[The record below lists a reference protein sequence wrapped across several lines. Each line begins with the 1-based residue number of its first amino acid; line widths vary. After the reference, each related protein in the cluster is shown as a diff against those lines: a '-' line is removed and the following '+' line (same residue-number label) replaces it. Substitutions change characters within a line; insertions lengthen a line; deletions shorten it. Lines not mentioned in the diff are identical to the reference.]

1 MPDAAGTIVDMQA
14 DKTTIVLPED
24 IELTYWPGGKRVT
37 EVMQNNDLSQTRK
50 VGMRGGCIK
59 GISARLTK
67 NGAIKAMVDMIIK
80 AAEQDLDFIF
90 TLANG
95 DKFSGAI
102 TIVADDDFFTNT
114 DGLGKMEIYAMNGS
128 FNPVS

>member
-1 MPDAAGTIVDMQA
+1 MADAAGLIVDMQI
-14 DKTTIVLPED
+14 DKETITLPD
-24 IELTYWPGGKRVT
+24 DLELTFWPGGKRT
-37 EVMQNNDLSQTRK
+37 IEVMQNNDLTQTRK
-50 VGMRGGCIK
+50 VGVRGGCIK

-67 NGAIKAMVDMIIK
+67 NGAVKKMVDMIVK
-80 AAEQDLDFIF
+80 AASQDLDFIF
-90 TLANG
+90 TVANG